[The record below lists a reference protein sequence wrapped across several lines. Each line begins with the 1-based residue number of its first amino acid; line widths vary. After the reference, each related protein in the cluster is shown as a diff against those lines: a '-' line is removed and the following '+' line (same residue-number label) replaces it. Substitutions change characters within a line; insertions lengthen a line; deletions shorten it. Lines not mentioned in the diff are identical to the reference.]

1 MSSTN
6 PARFAGVRA
15 LVFDLDGTLIDSKL
29 DLALSVNAT
38 LKHMG
43 RPQLL
48 EERIFGYVGQGA
60 MRLIDADRGTIR
72 LGNVKAILLPP
83 EAVATESVALS
94 PSGLTFVI
102 VVPAKM
108 WPPPSISTIG

>member
-1 MSSTN
+1 LDLSSTN

-43 RPQLL
+43 RPQLPD
-48 EERIFGYVGQGA
+48 ERISGYVGQGA
-60 MRLIDADRGTIR
+60 MRLIERRWPLETLTDRGLVHVDRVYTVLNK
-72 LGNVKAILLPP
+72 LG
-83 EAVATESVALS
+83 
-94 PSGLTFVI
+94 I
-102 VVPAKM
+102 VPLA
-108 WPPPSISTIG
+108 